1 MTINKSRA
9 IELIE
14 EKREIEKK
22 RIIKSFPNDPDLKV
36 LAGRY
41 GPYISY
47 KKKNFRIPGENK
59 PESLTFEDCMK
70 IIEEGQKK
78 GRQKA
83 KGKKQ

>member
-36 LAGRY
+36 LIGRY

-47 KKKNFRIPGENK
+47 KKKNFRIPRKNE
-59 PESLTFEDCMK
+59 PESLTFEDCLR
-70 IIEEGQKK
+70 IIKEGQKK
-78 GRQKA
+78 KI
-83 KGKKQ
+83 KKKR